1 MLAPGWEALESAD
14 GTYYFNEATGETSWD
29 FPSAVAAGL
38 APASRTPQLHQNCF
52 DNTLPLPQD
61 RCRRDG
67 RSSSTRRTG
76 CPTISIRPQEKRSGS
91 ALPKRPPHLLLPLP
105 RPLRPTRPLR
115 PPRLPW
121 PPRPRRRLCLPQ
133 CRLRCRQ
140 ALRACR
146 RDLHLRCRVCRLHR
160 RQALRACHLPPLRC
174 RLCRLRCRQA
184 LRACHLALLRCWLC
198 RLRCR
203 QGRRGEPG
211 VSRRQT

>member
-1 MLAPGWEALESAD
+1 MGLPFGSRSRPCSSLSH
-14 GTYYFNEATGETSWD
+14 
-29 FPSAVAAGL
+29 PSA
-38 APASRTPQLHQNCF
+38 TPKFCF
-52 DNTLPLPQD
+52 DNTHPLPQD

-76 CPTISIRPQEKRSGS
+76 CPTISIRAQEKRSGS
-91 ALPKRPPHLLLPLP
+91 ALPMRPPHLLLPLP

-115 PPRLPW
+115 PPRPPR

-184 LRACHLALLRCWLC
+184 LRACHLALHLACPLPHR
-198 RLRCR
+198 RLCR